1 MAFVIV
7 GYWCGY
13 TIISSHPVTEY
24 DIRLTTNYELRLV
37 QYRHVRDVIG
47 DHVLDSV
54 DVVYP
59 ERFYYP
65 HETESYMVCIG
76 EWNGIRIFAHV
87 DDIQLM
93 DLRTVSLIIFLARV
107 W

>member
-1 MAFVIV
+1 MAYIIV

-37 QYRHVRDVIG
+37 QYRHVWDAIG

-59 ERFYYP
+59 ERSYYH
-65 HETESYMVCIG
+65 HESESYTLCI
-76 EWNGIRIFAHV
+76 
-87 DDIQLM
+87 QSK
-93 DLRTVSLIIFLARV
+93 T
-107 W
+107 

>member
-1 MAFVIV
+1 MAYVKV
-7 GYWCGY
+7 GSWCGY
-13 TIISSHPVTEY
+13 TIISSHPVTED

-37 QYRHVRDVIG
+37 QYRHVGDAIG

-59 ERFYYP
+59 EFSFYH
-65 HETESYMVCIG
+65 HESQSYTLCIG
-76 EWNGIRIFAHV
+76 EWNEIRIFAHL

-107 W
+107 

>member
-1 MAFVIV
+1 MAYVKV
-7 GYWCGY
+7 GYWCEY
-13 TIISSHPVTEY
+13 TILSTHPVTED

-65 HETESYMVCIG
+65 HETESYTLCIG

-93 DLRTVSLIIFLARV
+93 DLRTVSLIIFLAWV
-107 W
+107 

>member
-13 TIISSHPVTEY
+13 TIISSHPVTED

-37 QYRHVRDVIG
+37 QYRHVRDAIG

-59 ERFYYP
+59 ERSYYH
-65 HETESYMVCIG
+65 HETESYTLCIG
-76 EWNGIRIFAHV
+76 EWNEIRLFAHV

-107 W
+107 

>member
-1 MAFVIV
+1 MAYVKV
-7 GYWCGY
+7 GYWCEY
-13 TIISSHPVTEY
+13 TILSTHPVTED

-37 QYRHVRDVIG
+37 QYRHVRDAIG

-59 ERFYYP
+59 ERSYYH
-65 HETESYMVCIG
+65 HETESYTLCIG
-76 EWNGIRIFAHV
+76 EWNEIRIFAHV

-107 W
+107 

>member
-7 GYWCGY
+7 GYWYGY

-59 ERFYYP
+59 DRFYYP
-65 HETESYMVCIG
+65 HDRRLYVMYM
-76 EWNGIRIFAHV
+76 
-87 DDIQLM
+87 
-93 DLRTVSLIIFLARV
+93 
-107 W
+107 